1 MKWFIHEGHG
11 GKDVG
16 AVGATGLYEKDVT
29 LKVAQKLAKI
39 LETHGQEVILA
50 RGKDMDLKSYDAA
63 NTANR
68 LNVDYVASIHC
79 NSATNPNATGT
90 EIFAYSTTSKG
101 KPLAQLVQK
110 NLVNEI
116 KLPNRGVK
124 YNSSFAILAKP
135 TAPAILVEIA
145 FINNPREEA
154 LLRDDKFLDKVAIG
168 IAKGLLEHIKLKYN
182 ATAGIPTPTTKP
194 TDKALQDI
202 KVNIRGKNTILKG
215 IFKDGTNYVAIRD
228 IAEILGLTVEW
239 NELTQTAVI
248 R

>member
-29 LKVAQKLAKI
+29 LKVAKKLAKI
-39 LETHGQEVILA
+39 LEAHRQEVILA
-50 RGKDMDLKSYDAA
+50 RGKDVDLKSYDAA

-68 LNVDYVASIHC
+68 LSIDYVVSIHC
-79 NSATNPNATGT
+79 NSAPNSNATGT
-90 EIFAYSTTSKG
+90 ETFAYSTTSKG

-124 YNSSFAILAKP
+124 YNSNFAILAKP
-135 TAPAILVEIA
+135 TAPAILVEIG

-168 IAKGLLEHIKLKYN
+168 IAKGLLEHIGVKYN
-182 ATAGIPTPTTKP
+182 AIASIPTPKP
-194 TDKALQDI
+194 ANSGLQDI
-202 KVNIRGKNTILKG
+202 KVNIRGKNMILKG